1 MYPVCNDFII
11 VHYVGR
17 CVPSPAQTDACVGHV
32 FYFIMLYG
40 SIPGIT
46 DAYSDTA
53 PIFICGVSDEVV
65 PNRQVIANVSLI
77 FWVIRKMDLAC
88 FF

>member
-1 MYPVCNDFII
+1 
-11 VHYVGR
+11 
-17 CVPSPAQTDACVGHV
+17 
-32 FYFIMLYG
+32 MLYG